1 MRVGPLR
8 YQHPHFQRDRQQL
21 IVNVLYRPASII
33 AASQIEENIVDSVL
47 GRNTVLISYWYF
59 QLNGNTLKKIKTE
72 LRPTTPLADRP
83 RSVVAPSGKFGTR

>member
-8 YQHPHFQRDRQQL
+8 YQHPHFQRDRQEL

-59 QLNGNTLKKIKTE
+59 QLNGNTLKKLKTE
-72 LRPTTPLADRP
+72 FCPTTPLADRP
-83 RSVVAPSGKFGTR
+83 RSVVAPSGKFETR